1 MISLAAENKNS
12 SMHAAWLVLSRCRW
26 EPGDDGVGTDGL
38 DGGRVTLDHHGPRQ
52 PEFLELPE
60 EELPLLG
67 LLRRAV
73 MFSSY
78 FKSPERVRLR
88 KPRDS
93 PEANGLS
100 PSMMGGGGAAYLLK
114 LTTIST
120 VFSALSSKLLPLHQL
135 CSRSR
140 SPSCTHTRPPGE

>member
-67 LLRRAV
+67 LLSEGRDV
-73 MFSSY
+73 QLLLQ
-78 FKSPERVRLR
+78 V
-88 KPRDS
+88 PR
-93 PEANGLS
+93 EGQA
-100 PSMMGGGGAAYLLK
+100 
-114 LTTIST
+114 
-120 VFSALSSKLLPLHQL
+120 
-135 CSRSR
+135 
-140 SPSCTHTRPPGE
+140 